1 MQKNSPLHVLVIPT
15 WYPNG
20 EDKLI
25 GVYHK
30 LFCTALAEYGVKA
43 NMLYVDRQGLSSLP
57 KYPTMQKLYE
67 ESNTGYVTYCRR
79 MLDISKFSADA
90 QLSAYCRTVEKLYKT
105 YVKQHGKPDILHA
118 HVTVPAGYA
127 AAKLGEKYHIPV
139 VITEH
144 SSYFERF
151 FEGSTAKYGLYAARH
166 SVMTCVSGYM
176 TDILKEKHNIP
187 TEVLPN
193 IVNTKAFCGAKK
205 PKDPAHFRLTTVS
218 ALRPGKCVEDA
229 LQALKLLREQHPE
242 KSFLYTIVGDG
253 QEEAFYKKTASEL
266 GLNDIVSFVG
276 RKTESE
282 IAEILN
288 QTDALLM
295 ASDIET
301 FGIPAVEAL
310 AAGVPVIST
319 RCKGP
324 ESFLNDDCAEFCN
337 VHDPKDMEDA
347 ILRMAARSDTL
358 DEAKI
363 RAAAKPF
370 DSVAVAERAV
380 QIYREAL
387 ENTK

>member
-90 QLSAYCRTVEKLYKT
+90 QLSAYCRTVEKLYKA

-166 SVMTCVSGYM
+166 SV
-176 TDILKEKHNIP
+176 
-187 TEVLPN
+187 
-193 IVNTKAFCGAKK
+193 
-205 PKDPAHFRLTTVS
+205 
-218 ALRPGKCVEDA
+218 EDA

-282 IAEILN
+282 IAEILS

-370 DSVAVAERAV
+370 DSVAVAEHAV

>member
-79 MLDISKFSADA
+79 MLDISKFSAD
-90 QLSAYCRTVEKLYKT
+90 
-105 YVKQHGKPDILHA
+105 
-118 HVTVPAGYA
+118 
-127 AAKLGEKYHIPV
+127 
-139 VITEH
+139 
-144 SSYFERF
+144 FERF

-187 TEVLPN
+187 AEVLPN

-218 ALRPGKCVEDA
+218 ALRPGKCVENA

-282 IAEILN
+282 IAEILS

-337 VHDPKDMEDA
+337 VRDPKDMEDA

-370 DSVAVAERAV
+370 DSVAVAEHAV

>member
-30 LFCTALAEYGVKA
+30 LFSTALAEYGVKT

-67 ESNTGYVTYCRR
+67 ESN
-79 MLDISKFSADA
+79 I
-90 QLSAYCRTVEKLYKT
+90 
-105 YVKQHGKPDILHA
+105 
-118 HVTVPAGYA
+118 
-127 AAKLGEKYHIPV
+127 
-139 VITEH
+139 
-144 SSYFERF
+144 
-151 FEGSTAKYGLYAARH
+151 
-166 SVMTCVSGYM
+166 GYM

-187 TEVLPN
+187 AEVLPN

-205 PKDPAHFRLTTVS
+205 TKDPAHFRLTTVS
-218 ALRPGKCVEDA
+218 ALRPGKCVENA

-266 GLNDIVSFVG
+266 GLNDIVSFAG

-282 IAEILN
+282 IAEILS

-370 DSVAVAERAV
+370 DSVAVAEHAV

>member
-90 QLSAYCRTVEKLYKT
+90 QLSAYCRTVEKLYKA

-127 AAKLGEKYHIPV
+127 AVKLGEKYHIPV

-176 TDILKEKHNIP
+176 TDILIEKHNIP
-187 TEVLPN
+187 AEVLPN

-205 PKDPAHFRLTTVS
+205 TKDPAHFRLTTVS

-229 LQALKLLREQHPE
+229 LPALKLLREQHPE

-276 RKTESE
+276 CKTESE
-282 IAEILN
+282 IAEILS

-295 ASDIET
+295 AS
-301 FGIPAVEAL
+301 V
-310 AAGVPVIST
+310 
-319 RCKGP
+319 
-324 ESFLNDDCAEFCN
+324 
-337 VHDPKDMEDA
+337 
-347 ILRMAARSDTL
+347 
-358 DEAKI
+358 
-363 RAAAKPF
+363 
-370 DSVAVAERAV
+370 
-380 QIYREAL
+380 
-387 ENTK
+387 

>member
-1 MQKNSPLHVLVIPT
+1 MQEKTPLHVLVIPT

-30 LFCTALAEYGVKA
+30 LFCSALAEYGVKT
-43 NMLYVDRQGLSSLP
+43 NMLYVDRQGLSALP
-57 KYPTMQKLYE
+57 KYPAMQKVYE
-67 ESNTGYVTYCRR
+67 EANTGYVTYGRR

-90 QLSAYCRTVEKLYKT
+90 QLRAYCRTVEKLYKS

-151 FEGSTAKYGLYAARH
+151 FEGSTAKYGQFAAQH
-166 SVMTCVSGYM
+166 GIMTCVSSYM
-176 TDILKEKHNIP
+176 TDILKDKYGISA
-187 TEVLPN
+187 EVLPN
-193 IVNTKAFCGAKK
+193 IVHTDAFRGAKG

-229 LQALKLLREQHPE
+229 LQALKILREQHPE
-242 KSFLYTIVGDG
+242 KPFLYTIVGDG
-253 QEEAFYKKTASEL
+253 QEAAFYKKTADDL
-266 GLNDIVSFVG
+266 GLNDLVSFVG
-276 RKTESE
+276 RKPESE
-282 IAEILN
+282 IAEILSR
-288 QTDALLM
+288 TDALLM

-301 FGIPAVEAL
+301 FGIPAIEAL
-310 AAGVPVIST
+310 AAGVPVVST

-324 ESFLNDDCAEFCN
+324 ESFLNADCAEFCN
-337 VHDPKDMEDA
+337 VHDPKDMADA
-347 ILRMAARSDTL
+347 ILRMAARSDDL
-358 DEAKI
+358 DENKI

-370 DSVAVAERAV
+370 DSAAVAERAV
-380 QIYREAL
+380 RIYREAL
-387 ENTK
+387 EALK

>member
-30 LFCTALAEYGVKA
+30 LFSTALAEYGVKT

-90 QLSAYCRTVEKLYKT
+90 QLSAYCRTVEKLYKA

-176 TDILKEKHNIP
+176 TDILKEKHTIP
-187 TEVLPN
+187 AEVLPN
-193 IVNTKAFCGAKK
+193 IVNTKAFCGAK
-205 PKDPAHFRLTTVS
+205 S
-218 ALRPGKCVEDA
+218 
-229 LQALKLLREQHPE
+229 
-242 KSFLYTIVGDG
+242 
-253 QEEAFYKKTASEL
+253 
-266 GLNDIVSFVG
+266 
-276 RKTESE
+276 RKTRH
-282 IAEILN
+282 IFA
-288 QTDALLM
+288 
-295 ASDIET
+295 
-301 FGIPAVEAL
+301 
-310 AAGVPVIST
+310 
-319 RCKGP
+319 
-324 ESFLNDDCAEFCN
+324 
-337 VHDPKDMEDA
+337 
-347 ILRMAARSDTL
+347 
-358 DEAKI
+358 
-363 RAAAKPF
+363 
-370 DSVAVAERAV
+370 
-380 QIYREAL
+380 
-387 ENTK
+387 